1 MLELQPTIQFR
12 QPSLE
17 IPINSIINNFI
28 NVIVLMK
35 TKPHRGD
42 WFLILVLGLVLVAGA
57 FHGKKIVKNI
67 YEFSLSKS
75 CINLL
80 FGLQVCKPMKLQRT
94 RKGAEILGIEALILF
109 LKYNMYSIFTT
120 FSIFFFI
127 NYNKRQRIFLYK
139 KIIILYGKSHEHY
152 HRFHLLCFVP

>member
-1 MLELQPTIQFR
+1 MLELQPTIRFR
-12 QPSLE
+12 QPILE

-42 WFLILVLGLVLVAGA
+42 WFLILVLGLVLVVGA
-57 FHGKKIVKNI
+57 FHGNKTVKNI
-67 YEFSLSKS
+67 YELSLSKS

-80 FGLQVCKPMKLQRT
+80 FGLRVCKPMKPQHT
-94 RKGAEILGIEALILF
+94 GKETEILGIEALILF

-120 FSIFFFI
+120 FSNFFFI

-139 KIIILYGKSHEHY
+139 KISISYGKSHEHY
-152 HRFHLLCFVP
+152 HRFHLSCFVP